1 MKERVRLIFVWN
13 SEFPVIDSIFSGV
26 QSTDYENYDNNYENL
41 TFEDS
46 SEGTD
51 NKTEI
56 EDNDEL
62 LPGFGSAH
70 MFMPIPNSGTVVAA
84 HCGWQFRYNFV
95 PNRVPRRFCFIFIII
110 SI

>member
-1 MKERVRLIFVWN
+1 M
-13 SEFPVIDSIFSGV
+13 

-95 PNRVPRRFCFIFIII
+95 PNRVPRRVKYFYRFKKINLNTLYFRNHNRNHVSKHWRILW
-110 SI
+110 